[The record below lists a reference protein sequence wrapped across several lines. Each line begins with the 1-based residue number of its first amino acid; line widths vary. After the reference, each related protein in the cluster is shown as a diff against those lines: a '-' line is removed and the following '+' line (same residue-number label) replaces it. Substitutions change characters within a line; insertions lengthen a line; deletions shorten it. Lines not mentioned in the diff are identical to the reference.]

1 MAVLTPGDLFQ
12 ETIPAACGDDHL
24 ALYNPTVADVADI
37 RSGLVA
43 AIQQHCSAPFT
54 DALQN
59 EAVLEYITSD
69 VIPVMRDMLWK
80 DYGMP
85 ADDRAYRAALARM
98 TTEQIAALPQIYIES
113 VGIDAVLDAAMRGEN
128 AVGNT

>member
-1 MAVLTPGDLFQ
+1 MALLTPGDLFQ
-12 ETIPAACGDDHL
+12 ETLPAACGEDTL

-43 AIQQHCSAPFT
+43 QVQQHCAAPYN
-54 DALQN
+54 DAFQN
-59 EAVLEYITSD
+59 EGVLAYLTSD
-69 VIPVMRDMLWK
+69 VIPQMRNLLWK

-98 TTEQIAALPQIYIES
+98 TDDQIAALPQIYIES
-113 VGIDAVLDAAMRGEN
+113 VGIDAVLDAAQRGEDV
-128 AVGNT
+128 AGN